1 MRKIL
6 ALLAAL
12 ALLVWFGGAVAAQT
26 DEPATDAAEETPAEP
41 SAYVSVDFQQGFV
54 LDPFLVSVNGGGEVD
69 SSTLDESCV
78 GWINDKPVVSVNWQ
92 GQVEQATVFFFS
104 DHDSTLTIELP
115 DGSYLCNDGAG
126 ENVLG
131 ASIGMTNPVTG
142 TYKIFVG
149 TFEEQQLI
157 PGLLVITAREDVS
170 IDNFAPGKLIKRETL
185 PADEVVPVPD
195 DSAAEMQAPVEDGLE
210 PDVVIEDG
218 SDPVTVDLT
227 VEGDLPAFRLEPED
241 VSDVV
246 CSGLVTAGPPDFLFE
261 YTGSSDNLRAFFE
274 GDGDATLLVA
284 GEEFFFCNDD
294 HEAGVNANPRV
305 DIPAPAGFYG
315 VWVGR
320 IDPENP
326 LSGTLTI
333 MEGLDEEPEQLDVPT
348 PESTPA
354 AQP

>member
-6 ALLAAL
+6 ALLASL
-12 ALLVWFGGAVAAQT
+12 ALLVVLAGAVSAQT
-26 DEPATDAAEETPAEP
+26 DTPAADAAGEVPAEP

-115 DGSYLCNDGAG
+115 DGSYLCNDDAG
-126 ENVLG
+126 ESVLD
-131 ASIGMTNPVTG
+131 ASITMTNPMTG
-142 TYKIFVG
+142 TYQIYIG

-170 IDNFAPGKLIKRETL
+170 LDTFAPGQLVKRATV
-185 PADEVVPVPD
+185 PVDEVIPLPD
-195 DSAAEMQAPVEDGLE
+195 DSAATMHAPVAAKLA
-210 PDVVIEDG
+210 PDAVIEDG
-218 SDPVTVDLT
+218 TDPVTVELT

-261 YTGSSDNLRAFFE
+261 YTGSADNLRVFFE

-294 HEAGVNANPRV
+294 QEAGVNANPRV

-320 IDPENP
+320 IDPDAP
-326 LSGTLTI
+326 LTGTLTVV
-333 MEGLDEEPEQLDVPT
+333 EGQDVEPEQLAVPT
-348 PESTPA
+348 PDATPA